1 MTSERRRST
10 LRRLAFIT
18 AGVLASAALV
28 PGPDIEADATANPG
42 APRCVP
48 AARSATPGAPAAPR
62 PAGPTPS
69 ACPAGGAPASPK
81 EATRVPAFGA
91 FLHYGPLGVARMQG
105 LSDWLD
111 GSEVRV
117 GRTYLPGDLWGNIEG
132 APGFLDSWA
141 EWRRAKD
148 DRLLVL
154 NVPMMER
161 NEAHLSDPEVRGLLR
176 RAAAGEFDQHFRA
189 LAQHLVDLGA
199 TDTIL
204 VLGWEM
210 NGITYSH
217 RCGPEPEDWKR
228 YWRRIVTVMRSV
240 PGQQFRF
247 DFAPNRGADA
257 VPWPLCY
264 PGDDVVDIIGM
275 DSYDQPQGI
284 TFDRQVSERYGLQFQ
299 VDFAKAHGKPT
310 SYPEW
315 GLYRNGDNVSYMLRM
330 LAWMDEHPPLYNS
343 ITDYCPHGVWLCT
356 ANPRASAL
364 YRAALAGRRAPGTD
378 PAQVP
383 VSPVPASPPAPQPTP
398 NPNPTPNP
406 TAHPT
411 PPATPAQSPHC
422 PCTPS
427 GLPR

>member
-18 AGVLASAALV
+18 AGVLASAAVV
-28 PGPDIEADATANPG
+28 PGPAVEAGATGNPG
-42 APRCVP
+42 ARPCRP
-48 AARSATPGAPAAPR
+48 AVQSAAPAASAAAR
-62 PAGPTPS
+62 PAGPSPS
-69 ACPAGGAPASPK
+69 ACTEDGAPAPWG
-81 EATRVPAFGA
+81 EATQTPAIGA
-91 FLHYGPLGVARMQG
+91 FLHYGPLGVARIQG

-117 GRTYLPGDLWGNIEG
+117 GRTYLPGDLWSNIEG
-132 APGFLDSWA
+132 APGFLDSWVQ
-141 EWRRAKD
+141 WRRAKA

-176 RAAAGEFDQHFRA
+176 RAAAGEFDEHFRA
-189 LAQHLVDLGA
+189 LARHLVDLGA

-210 NGITYSH
+210 NGITYTH
-217 RCGPEPEDWKR
+217 RCGPDPEDWKT

-240 PGQQFRF
+240 PGQKFRF

-257 VPWPLCY
+257 VPWPVCY

-275 DSYDQPQGI
+275 DSYDQPRGI
-284 TFDRQVSERYGLQFQ
+284 TFDQQVSERYGLQYQ
-299 VDFAKAHGKPT
+299 VDFARDHDKPT

-330 LAWMDEHPPLYNS
+330 LAWMDQHPPLYTS
-343 ITDYCPHGVWLCT
+343 ITDYCPHGVWQCT

-364 YRAALAGRRAPGTD
+364 YHAALAGRRTPD
-378 PAQVP
+378 PEPVP
-383 VSPVPASPPAPQPTP
+383 TVPSPPVPASPLTPQPTP
-398 NPNPTPNP
+398 NPTPTPD
-406 TAHPT
+406 PT
-411 PPATPAQSPHC
+411 PPATPTLSSHC
-422 PCTPS
+422 PCTPT